1 MREIK
6 FRGWEEKN
14 KEMVDNINLLFS
26 NRLNDCFEEY
36 EECGLKIMQYTGLKD
51 KNGKEIYEGDI
62 VRYTDDADEFD
73 DLNSDT
79 GLGLVEWIDKYGFW
93 NVSNI
98 ENGLGDLLTIGYVE
112 IIGNVHENKELVE
125 EIR

>member
-1 MREIK
+1 MNREIK
-6 FRGWEEKN
+6 FRGWDEKN

-62 VRYTDDADEFD
+62 VKT
-73 DLNSDT
+73 
-79 GLGLVEWIDKYGFW
+79 K
-93 NVSNI
+93 
-98 ENGLGDLLTIGYVE
+98 LGDIQEIRFVKQNFEGSNLLTFIALSKKPPYFMGISDHDE
-112 IIGNVHENKELVE
+112 IIGNIHEHPGLLEVK
-125 EIR
+125 I